1 MSYPAISRRLI
12 LNEAAVRHEHH
23 CQMTTQT
30 IIFTINHGD
39 QAIDANNLRSVLAL
53 GQTCLTNSLAMVSP
67 CRRIVMRH
75 YIDGLSG

>member
-1 MSYPAISRRLI
+1 
-12 LNEAAVRHEHH
+12 
-23 CQMTTQT
+23 MTTQT